1 MPFTITGVVKSVTNV
16 ARANKKV
23 VFTPLTAPAFKS
35 TSPDELVTS
44 TAITLYTGGAG
55 DFSVSLLSGQYLVTV
70 EDTDSFRIIVPT
82 SGVSPMTIGTI
93 ATDANYIGPD
103 SLSVYPTATL
113 SIVGAVLVS
122 PTADGSAIDS
132 PAAVVSDKGGILT
145 NDLRFSHLTA
155 NRAIYLDADKAI
167 KPSVTTATELSY
179 LSGAASNLQAQLDSW
194 QLTVLATTTDATQ
207 TELLTA
213 GSARLVVPSDK
224 LWGFETII
232 SARRSGSTRE
242 NMVWIAQG
250 GISRAT
256 AANTVQMENSGV
268 IPLVPIG
275 SMGWTIDIDNDT
287 TNGSLRIRVTGE
299 AGKTILWKAI
309 VRYTEV

>member
-35 TSPDELVTS
+35 TAPDEMVTS
-44 TAITLYTGGAG
+44 TAITLYTGGSG
-55 DFSVSLLSGQYLVTV
+55 DFSISLLSGQYLVTV
-70 EDTDSFRIIVPT
+70 EDTDSFKIIVPT

-93 ATDANYIGPD
+93 ATDAAYIGPD
-103 SLSVYPTATL
+103 SLSIYPTAT
-113 SIVGAVLVS
+113 SVISGAVLIT

-132 PAAVVSDKGGILT
+132 PAVVVSNKGGILT

-155 NRAIYLDADKAI
+155 NRAVYLDADKAI
-167 KPSVTTATELSY
+167 KPSATTATELGY
-179 LSGAASNLQAQLDSW
+179 LSGVTSSVQDQLNAG
-194 QLTVLATTTDATQ
+194 QLTVTATTTDATQ

-213 GSARLVVPSDK
+213 ASARLVVPSDK
-224 LWGFETII
+224 LWTFEIGI
-232 SARRSGSTRE
+232 SGRRSGSTRE
-242 NMVWIAQG
+242 NMGWIAQG

-256 AANTVQMENSGV
+256 AANTVQMEDSGL
-268 IPLVPIG
+268 IKLVPIG
-275 SMGWTIDIDNDT
+275 STTWGLDIDNDT
-287 TNGSLRIRVTGE
+287 TNGSLRIRVIGE
-299 AGKTILWKAI
+299 VGKTILWKAI